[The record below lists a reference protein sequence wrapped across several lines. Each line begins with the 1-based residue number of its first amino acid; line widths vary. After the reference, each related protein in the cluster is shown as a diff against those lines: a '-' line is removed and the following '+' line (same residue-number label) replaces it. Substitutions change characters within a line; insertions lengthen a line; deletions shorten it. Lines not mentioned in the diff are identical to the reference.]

1 MRLVRHLVP
10 ALVAGLFWAVP
21 LSAQQTTGG
30 VTGKVV
36 DASTQQP
43 LANVEVAIAG
53 TPYREL
59 TRADGSFTLN
69 GVPAGAQRL
78 RATRIGYGS
87 QIQEIA
93 VTPGGTTTAQISLA
107 PAAAILEPVVV
118 TGYGTQRREA
128 ITGSVS
134 TVSAAAANVGVV
146 TNVDQMIQA
155 RAAGVEVTRNN
166 GEPGA
171 GTQILIRGGSSISN
185 SNEPL
190 YVVDGVPLYNEPA
203 EPPGYGAKGT
213 PPLPRNPLNLLN
225 PSDIASITILKDASA
240 TAIYGSRAANGVV
253 LVETKKGAVVGGP
266 SIEYDAYVAAASPA
280 NYLDLAT
287 ADQYKAFVAQQV
299 PIFIADTVACPHP
312 GGTIDKTCFN
322 SARGLDPKIQ
332 AQLGSANT
340 DWYRAVTRT
349 AVTHNHDLSF
359 SGGSEDT
366 RYRASLN
373 YMNQQG
379 VSLANGLERIQ
390 GRLSATHKAL
400 DNRVRLGVNVT
411 TSRVNNQYILF
422 ENRAG
427 FEGGVFQNAANLNP
441 TQPVNTNDSTYYE
454 PGGNSLFNPV
464 ALANQITDRG
474 RTTRT
479 LANGTAEI
487 DLVPGL
493 TGQVTVGLD
502 YSAGGRNIY
511 FPLASP
517 LGRTL
522 GNGLARVYS
531 QDNSTKT
538 IQTLLTY
545 RKQLG
550 EAHSLDV
557 VGGYE
562 YSKFTKNVAM
572 GQGIGFVTDALLFN
586 SLNAAGSLQ
595 DSSDA
600 IESRLVSFL
609 SRANYGYKDRFFV
622 TGVLR
627 YDGSS
632 KFAEGHKWALFPGL
646 SASWHL
652 TQEEFMRGGPFS
664 DLRLRIGWGR
674 QGNPGIQP
682 YQSLR
687 TLVGG
692 VGAAY
697 PWSDVAQAGVI
708 PNSVGNPDLKWEQT
722 TQYNGAVDFG
732 LFENRLAG
740 SVEYY
745 VKNTSDLL
753 LEVPVPQPQPSS
765 TRIENVGKLRN
776 RGLELT
782 LDALLVSRPGLT
794 WRTGVVFAAERS
806 AVLDLGPHKFIR
818 SGVVSGQG
826 QSDQWAQRIL
836 APDSATGKTYPL
848 GTFYG
853 PVFLGVDPTTGFQ
866 VFQCTSATAGCVNG
880 RTTNRGGPDA
890 ADYQVIGNANPDFTV
905 GLHSQLNWGKFDI
918 SFLMRAS
925 VGQDVFN
932 NTALIWSTK
941 SNALQVKNFLAPALT
956 DGTDLHEP
964 AIYSSRWVESASF
977 LRLQNITVEYA
988 LDLPFLTNS
997 ARSARLYVS
1006 ADNLFVITGYS
1017 GLDPE
1022 VSSLNESDPTDV
1034 GLAARGIDYLS
1045 YPRPRTIT
1053 GGLRV
1058 VF

>member
-1 MRLVRHLVP
+1 MALVRRLAL
-10 ALVAGLFWAVP
+10 ALVGCLLWVVP
-21 LSAQQTTGG
+21 LRAQESTGA

-36 DASTQQP
+36 DATTQQP
-43 LANVEVAIAG
+43 LGNVEVAIAG
-53 TPYREL
+53 TPHREL
-59 TRADGSFTLN
+59 SRADGSFTLN
-69 GVPAGAQRL
+69 GIPAGSYRL
-78 RATRIGYGS
+78 RASRIGYGS
-87 QIQEIA
+87 QIQEIT
-93 VTPGGTTTAQISLA
+93 VTPGGTTTAQVTLA

-134 TVSAAAANVGVV
+134 TVSAAAANVGVI

-190 YVVDGVPLYNEPA
+190 YVIDGVPIYNVA
-203 EPPGYGAKGT
+203 TEPPSFAFTGT

-240 TAIYGSRAANGVV
+240 TAIYGSRAANGVI
-253 LVETKKGAVVGGP
+253 LVETKKGMAAGGP
-266 SIEYDAYVAAASPA
+266 SIEYDSYVAASSPA
-280 NYLDLAT
+280 KYLNLSTAGEFRTFVTGQVGVWRADSTSRCVARPALCTDTTTFKDSLVGKLAGLGPT
-287 ADQYKAFVAQQV
+287 HLGAL
-299 PIFIADTVACPHP
+299 
-312 GGTIDKTCFN
+312 GT
-322 SARGLDPKIQ
+322 
-332 AQLGSANT
+332 ANT

-373 YMNQQG
+373 YMKQQG
-379 VSLANGLERIQ
+379 VAISNGLERIQ

-400 DNRVRLGVNVT
+400 DNRMRLGVNVT
-411 TSRVNNQYILF
+411 TSRVNDQYILF

-427 FEGGVFQNAANLNP
+427 FEGGVFQNAAVFNP
-441 TQPVNTNDSTYYE
+441 TQPIKLNDTTYYE
-454 PGGNSLFNPV
+454 AGGNSLRNPV
-464 ALANQITDRG
+464 ALANQVTNLG
-474 RTTRT
+474 QTTRT
-479 LANGTAEI
+479 LANGTAEL

-502 YSAGGRNIY
+502 YSAGGRQIY
-511 FPLASP
+511 FPIANP

-531 QDNSTKT
+531 QDNATKT
-538 IQTLLTY
+538 VQTLLTY
-545 RKQLG
+545 RKQVG
-550 EAHSLDV
+550 EAHSFDV

-572 GQGIGFVTDALLFN
+572 GQGKGFVTDALLYN
-586 SLNAAGSLQ
+586 SLNAAGTLT

-600 IESRLVSFL
+600 TESRLVSFL
-609 SRANYGYKDRFFV
+609 SRANYGFKDKFFV

-632 KFAEGHKWALFPGL
+632 KFAEGHKWAAFPGL

-652 TQEEFMRGGPFS
+652 TQEEFLRGGPFS
-664 DLRLRIGWGR
+664 DLRVRVGWGR

-692 VGAAY
+692 TGASY
-697 PWSDVAQAGVI
+697 PWGDVPQAGVI

-722 TQYNGAVDFG
+722 AQYNGAIDFG
-732 LFENRLAG
+732 LLNNRLAG

-753 LEVPVPQPQPSS
+753 LEVPVPQPQPAA
-765 TRIENVGKLRN
+765 TRLENVGKLRN
-776 RGLELT
+776 KGVEVT
-782 LDALLVSRPGLT
+782 LDALIVARPGLT
-794 WRTGVVFAAERS
+794 WRSGLTFAAERNK
-806 AVLDLGPHKFIR
+806 VLDLGPHKFIR
-818 SGVVSGQG
+818 SGIVSGQG
-826 QSDQWAQRIL
+826 QSDQWAERIM
-836 APDSATGKTYPL
+836 PGSPL
-848 GTFYG
+848 GTFFG
-853 PVFLGVDPTTGFQ
+853 PVFVDVNPATGFQ
-866 VFQCTSATAGCVNG
+866 RFACSAATAACVNG
-880 RTTNRGGPDA
+880 LTTTRGVPNA
-890 ADYQVIGNANPDFTV
+890 ADYRIIGNANPDFTL
-905 GLHSQLNWGKFDI
+905 GFHNQLNWHKFDI
-918 SFLMRAS
+918 TFLLRAS

-932 NTALIWSTK
+932 NTALVWSTK
-941 SNALQVKNFLAPALT
+941 SNALQDKNFLAPALT
-956 DGTDLHEP
+956 DSTDLHEP
-964 AIYSSRWVESASF
+964 AIFSSRWVERASF
-977 LRLQNITVEYA
+977 LRLQNLTVEYA
-988 LDLPFLTNS
+988 LDLPFLTRS

-1006 ADNLFVITGYS
+1006 ADNLFVLTGYS

-1022 VSSLNESDPTDV
+1022 VSSLNPSDATDV

-1045 YPRPRTIT
+1045 YPRPRTFT

-1058 VF
+1058 AF